1 MTATKAL
8 QKKILLNLNVDK
20 RNYTQFKTDTTL
32 GSLMRAYVR
41 SIPETLAPTVHKCSP
56 TPAAEKHIMK
66 TI

>member
-1 MTATKAL
+1 MIATKAL

-56 TPAAEKHIMK
+56 TPTAEKHIMK